1 MYFVS
6 QHGWNY
12 HISRHWGD
20 RSELC
25 VYIIHQRSKIPKL
38 SFDGYFKKEQAFL
51 TSHMSSKI
59 TTYYVRIENVNPKS
73 EGEILSCAGSLTI
86 NETAWISDGRD
97 HNFVMEAWLKLFDID
112 SKNNTIRR

>member
-1 MYFVS
+1 LS
-6 QHGWNY
+6 HNTAGII
-12 HISRHWGD
+12 ISAVTGAIGL
-20 RSELC
+20 SS
-25 VYIIHQRSKIPKL
+25 VFIYIHQRSKIPKL

-86 NETAWISDGRD
+86 ND
-97 HNFVMEAWLKLFDID
+97 
-112 SKNNTIRR
+112 